1 MSQLAMELKA
11 QQDIELLRQQLS
23 AAAREILALRAASQA
38 REQQY
43 RGALV
48 IADNAGDDEWHP
60 YSPDQAKRAI
70 NEALSIPTDPT
81 ALEAMIQ
88 KATIEY
94 QQRLTHALGLL
105 NAESQIEAEVNLRE
119 MIAKAGEVMRERF
132 MRARGNGQLYPVEIR
147 AMPGVTLEDLK
158 K

>member
-60 YSPDQAKRAI
+60 YTPEQAKTAI
-70 NEALSIPTDPT
+70 GKTIALPQDTS

-88 KATIEY
+88 KA
-94 QQRLTHALGLL
+94 
-105 NAESQIEAEVNLRE
+105 
-119 MIAKAGEVMRERF
+119 GEVMRERCF
-132 MRARGNGQLYPVEIR
+132 AACNADKYPNECDKSIAYDCRLAIR
-147 AMPGVTLEDLK
+147 TLPGVTLGDLK
-158 K
+158 

>member
-23 AAAREILALRAASQA
+23 AAAREILALRAASPA

-60 YSPDQAKRAI
+60 YTPEQAKTAI
-70 NEALSIPTDPT
+70 GKTIALPQDTS

-88 KATIEY
+88 KA
-94 QQRLTHALGLL
+94 
-105 NAESQIEAEVNLRE
+105 
-119 MIAKAGEVMRERF
+119 GEVMRERSISTVTWPYDPNTIRGEL
-132 MRARGNGQLYPVEIR
+132 RAL
-147 AMPGVTLEDLK
+147 PGVTLRDLQK
-158 K
+158 